1 MTRRAVY
8 FTGLQK
14 ENLIKKH
21 MGMINK
27 IVSKFYHNFKGMD
40 DINYSVKD
48 DMVQEGILGFL
59 KALEK
64 YDPEKG
70 VKISS
75 FAYFFIFS
83 AVQQFVAGNFGVCRQ
98 PHDKISND
106 YKVFGDDTSELIPER
121 YLTYDIDY
129 DNTLDGQYGDLYSK
143 LEVLPMIERECLMY
157 TYGLRK
163 NLDPRL
169 MPLTEFLTNTAIIRL
184 KAIYDNI
191 EV

>member
-8 FTGLQK
+8 FTSPQK
-14 ENLIKKH
+14 EQIIKKN

-40 DINYSVKD
+40 DVNYNVKD
-48 DMVQEGILGFL
+48 DMVQEGVLGLL

-83 AVQQFVAGNFGVCRQ
+83 AIQQFVAGNFGVCRQ

-106 YKVFGDDTSELIPER
+106 YKTFGDDTSELIPER
-121 YLTYDIDY
+121 YLTYDIDL
-129 DNTLDGQYGDLYSK
+129 DESLDGPYGDLYSK
-143 LEVLPMIERECLMY
+143 LSVLPVIERECLMHS
-157 TYGLRK
+157 YGMRK
-163 NLDPRL
+163 DLDPKL
-169 MPLTEFLTNTAIIRL
+169 MPLSEFLTNTAIIRL

-191 EV
+191 KV